1 MTDGYDPM
9 DFPETISEEL
19 DPLHEEEQMYD
30 PGDHVE
36 QSEREDRRNLERFI
50 GAAFVLSIPVIFIVG
65 VSIKLYLMIFGGNP

>member
-19 DPLHEEEQMYD
+19 DPFHEEEQMYD

-36 QSEREDRRNLERFI
+36 RSNNEDRRNLERFI

-65 VSIKLYLMIFGGNP
+65 VSIKLYCMIFGGNQ